1 MEKKKRKKSIRSLI
15 RSSIWILNK
24 NSYKYYYCHQE
35 LLITKEDEYVFH
47 YLEDVVA
54 NHYIKTI
61 KNIKDKESALFQLNV
76 LLDIEKK
83 ENPPY
88 IEAHKV
94 EAIEHFNRLK
104 AKFIRQAKII

>member
-61 KNIKDKESALFQLNV
+61 KNFKDKESALFQLNV

-83 ENPPY
+83 RKSTLY
-88 IEAHKV
+88 
-94 EAIEHFNRLK
+94 RST
-104 AKFIRQAKII
+104 

>member
-61 KNIKDKESALFQLNV
+61 KNITNIFYCLSTWLVFFLIIPRINS
-76 LLDIEKK
+76 I
-83 ENPPY
+83 
-88 IEAHKV
+88 
-94 EAIEHFNRLK
+94 
-104 AKFIRQAKII
+104 IRNTYF